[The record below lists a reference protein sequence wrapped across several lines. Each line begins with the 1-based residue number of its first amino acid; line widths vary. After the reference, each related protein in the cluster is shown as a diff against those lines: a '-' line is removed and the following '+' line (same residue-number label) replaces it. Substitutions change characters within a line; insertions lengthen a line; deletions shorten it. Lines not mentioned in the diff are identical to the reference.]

1 MASNAID
8 VRVVEM
14 GPRDGLQNEKQPIP
28 TATKLE
34 LIDRLAATGL
44 PMIEATSFVSP
55 TWVPQLADA
64 ADVMQGIRRR
74 DGVTYPVLVPNVKG
88 LQRALD
94 SGAREVAVFTAASDA
109 FNQRNINCTT
119 AESLERLRPVVQAA
133 RAQDLWVRCYV
144 STALGCPYQGKVP
157 LGDVV
162 SLTTALYEMGCVELV
177 LSDTIGVGT
186 AKAAREMVEACAKE
200 VPVSQLAVHYHDTYG
215 QAMANVYAS
224 LEAGVRVVDGSVAGL
239 GGCPY
244 ATGASGNLATE
255 DLVYLLEGM
264 GLRTGVDL
272 DALCEVS
279 LWISAQLG
287 RESGGRLA
295 RVRAAKRCR

>member
-1 MASNAID
+1 MSKAID

-14 GPRDGLQNEKQPIP
+14 GPRDGLQNEKEPIP

-34 LIDRLAATGL
+34 LIERLAATGL

-64 ADVMQGIRRR
+64 ADVMQRIKRR
-74 DGVTYPVLVPNVKG
+74 DGVAYPVLVPNVKG
-88 LQRALD
+88 LQRALE

-119 AESLERLRPVVQAA
+119 AESLERLRPVVEAA
-133 RAQDLWVRCYV
+133 RAQDIWVRCYV

-162 SLTTALYEMGCVELV
+162 RLTTALHEMGCVELV

-186 AKAAREMVEACAKE
+186 ANAAREMVEACAKE

-215 QAMANVYAS
+215 QALANVYAS

-244 ATGASGNLATE
+244 AKGATGNVATE
-255 DLVYLLEGM
+255 DVLYLLD
-264 GLRTGVDL
+264 GLGIETGIDFAKVV
-272 DALCEVS
+272 AIGQ
-279 LWISAQLG
+279 WISGYLDRKTHSRAG
-287 RESGGRLA
+287 NA
-295 RVRAAKRCR
+295 IAAKAIA